1 MLGPPCKIP
10 AVERFSSSACA
21 LSAAEG
27 LVLLQEETLRAPKQ
41 TPTAAVHCP
50 QREAG
55 DALAMM
61 SMFTASEDNLLSPPL
76 YYWPN
81 LSRTAYARVGHAVVL
96 PRDWRGVSLRD
107 CLLVWFSEE
116 CMDDR
121 PVSVLARR
129 LELTNAGGALVQG
142 PIVVCAFHATRPRG
156 LRDYAGKTPTIHGTG
171 QWVHV
176 PNVNTCVRCM
186 SHPFGRDN
194 SIGVEAL

>member
-1 MLGPPCKIP
+1 MRSSARRDAILERPSSQAERSSATQAVRGVTGRVGP
-10 AVERFSSSACA
+10 SSS
-21 LSAAEG
+21 SSS
-27 LVLLQEETLRAPKQ
+27 
-41 TPTAAVHCP
+41 TAVRNGP
-50 QREAG
+50 G
-55 DALAMM
+55 DAFLFALA
-61 SMFTASEDNLLSPPL
+61 
-76 YYWPN
+76 
-81 LSRTAYARVGHAVVL
+81 AYARVGHAVVL
-96 PRDWRGVSLRD
+96 PRDWRGASLRD

-186 SHPFGRDN
+186 SRPFGRDN